1 MLARVRQTQSGRV
14 LTEVL
19 RWLPL
24 AAVLLW
30 VYGPVFPRLL
40 RQWQELPDCG
50 HCFLAP
56 LFSGF
61 LLWHRR
67 GMLRTITVRGSWWGA
82 AFLALA
88 ALMQWVS
95 AYRLMDSLHRFSL
108 LPCIAG
114 IVLFVWGWQALRWAG
129 PTIAFLLFMYP
140 LTPFLFDR
148 LSLPLQRMATAVS
161 AFVLQLMGIPA
172 IGEGTVLALRNC
184 EFGIEAACCG
194 LRAMMTCLAI
204 CTGAVF
210 VMRRNVLDKV
220 LIVVSSVPIAIFVNV
235 VRITA
240 IGIVGELVG
249 YDFADWFHHR
259 SGALVVP
266 IVIILLWAVTA
277 LMSLLWGTPRR
288 QRPVER
294 TNTPAASK

>member
-1 MLARVRQTQSGRV
+1 MMLTRARQISGRSV

-24 AAVLLW
+24 AAVMLW
-30 VYGPVFPRLL
+30 VYGPVFPQLL
-40 RQWQELPDCG
+40 HQWQELPDCG

-56 LFSGF
+56 LYSGF

-67 GMLRTITVRGSWWGA
+67 GMLRTMTVRGSWWGV

-108 LPCIAG
+108 LPCLAG
-114 IVLFVWGWQALRWAG
+114 IVLFVWGWQALRWAA
-129 PTIAFLLFMYP
+129 PSIAFLLFMYP
-140 LTPFLFDR
+140 LTPLVFDR
-148 LSLPLQRMATAVS
+148 LSLPLQRMATTVS
-161 AFVLQLMGIPA
+161 AFVLQVVGIPA
-172 IGEGTVLALRNC
+172 FGEGTVLALRNC

-210 VMRRNVLDKV
+210 VMRRNLLDKV
-220 LIVVSSVPIAIFVNV
+220 VIVVSSLPIALLVNV

-240 IGIVGELVG
+240 VGIAGEFFG
-249 YDFADWFHHR
+249 NEFANWFHHR

-266 IVIILLWAVTA
+266 IVIVLLWVETW
-277 LMSLLWGTPRR
+277 LMSLLWRAFPRR
-288 QRPVER
+288 RQLDR
-294 TNTPAASK
+294 T

>member
-1 MLARVRQTQSGRV
+1 MMLTRARQIPAERV

-24 AAVLLW
+24 AAVMLW

-40 RQWQELPDCG
+40 HQWLELPDCG

-56 LFSGF
+56 LYSGF

-67 GMLRTITVRGSWWGA
+67 SMLRTITVRGSWWGV

-114 IVLFVWGWQALRWAG
+114 IVLFVWGWQTLRWAG
-129 PTIAFLLFMYP
+129 PSIAFLLFMYP
-140 LTPFLFDR
+140 LTPLVFDR
-148 LSLPLQRMATAVS
+148 LSLPLQQMATTVS
-161 AFVLQLMGIPA
+161 AFILQVVGIPA
-172 IGEGTVLALRNC
+172 FGEGTVLVLRNC
-184 EFGIEAACCG
+184 DFGIEAACCG
-194 LRAMMTCLAI
+194 LRATMFCLAI

-210 VMRRNVLDKV
+210 VMQRNLLDKV
-220 LIVVSSVPIAIFVNV
+220 VIVVSSVPIAILVNV

-240 IGIVGELVG
+240 TGIAGELG
-249 YDFADWFHHR
+249 GRNFGNWFHDNSR
-259 SGALVVP
+259 ALVVP
-266 IVIILLWAVTA
+266 IVIVLLWIETW
-277 LMSLLWGTPRR
+277 LMSLVWRTSRRRR
-288 QRPVER
+288 QVDR
-294 TNTPAASK
+294 A